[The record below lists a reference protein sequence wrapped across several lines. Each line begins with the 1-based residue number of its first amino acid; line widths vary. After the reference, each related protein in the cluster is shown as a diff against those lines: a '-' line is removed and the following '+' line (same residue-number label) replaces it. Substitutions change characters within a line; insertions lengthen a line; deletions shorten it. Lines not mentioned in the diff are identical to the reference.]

1 MKKIHYYS
9 KLFTSLLSI
18 EAHAKV
24 PVENLPPA
32 DAAEAP
38 EGDAPITDSAGDAVI
53 ISGADDAA
61 REQEEK
67 ALKSLSEDAAAR
79 AEREKDTATPF
90 AMKSWP

>member
-1 MKKIHYYS
+1 M
-9 KLFTSLLSI
+9 
-18 EAHAKV
+18 
-24 PVENLPPA
+24 PPA

-53 ISGADDAA
+53 ISGADAAA

>member
-1 MKKIHYYS
+1 M
-9 KLFTSLLSI
+9 
-18 EAHAKV
+18 
-24 PVENLPPA
+24 
-32 DAAEAP
+32 
-38 EGDAPITDSAGDAVI
+38 I